1 MEKRKKKSNVPLILI
16 MIGSMLI
23 LGAILAVFLR
33 QPGSQQ
39 STPSISQLSDT
50 TEIARVEPDEAKAAY
65 DSGEAIFVDVRP
77 RESYTG
83 SHIPGALS
91 IPLDELQN
99 RLDELDP
106 EDWIILY

>member
-39 STPSISQLSDT
+39 SAPSISQLSDT
-50 TEIARVEPDEAKAAY
+50 TEIARVEPGEAKAAY